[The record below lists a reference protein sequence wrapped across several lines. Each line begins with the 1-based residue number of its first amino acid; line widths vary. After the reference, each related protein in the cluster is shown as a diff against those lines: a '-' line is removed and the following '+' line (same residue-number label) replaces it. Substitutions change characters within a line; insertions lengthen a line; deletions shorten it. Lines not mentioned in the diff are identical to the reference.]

1 VDNVLDGLGELI
13 TLVKEIKRDVT
24 KAIERTNDTPEEADN
39 VSLNNCINDVN
50 SLLCD
55 ILEKLQ

>member
-1 VDNVLDGLGELI
+1 MDNVLDGLGELI
-13 TLVKEIKRDVT
+13 TLVKEIKRDVI
-24 KAIERTNDTPEEADN
+24 KAVERTNDTPEEADN

-50 SLLCD
+50 SMLCE